1 MFSVQFNDYMFIIH
15 TFTNPSLTESVTF
28 KGSCIK
34 IVLFAETKGRHYA
47 RPHDISKNEW
57 QHKHG
62 QYNRWLPDY

>member
-47 RPHDISKNEW
+47 RPHDISKNE
-57 QHKHG
+57 
-62 QYNRWLPDY
+62 